1 MDTIRIKISPEFL
14 KTDIISETY
23 DGNTFGV
30 YSGLSQM
37 LSGGTNGSSLFTGL
51 TIPIVLNQDYHDI
64 GYYSVFDGDIS
75 QQNVNVNF
83 LFSATTGSPCT
94 YYVYNTTEST
104 INYLQDSTYQV
115 DWGDGTPVQSITNFS
130 PDYISHVYSQCNAN
144 TPQNFVITLTQ
155 FNSFGILT
163 VQKTVE
169 VPFTD
174 VQILNP
180 LGTVTFVSQGG
191 SWSTSPSSYNFTWTG
206 DSNLNLYEQSSPA
219 YVSVP
224 YAISGSTQSR
234 LRELALYGSNPY
246 QIGVN
251 ISIPDCSGCTGT
263 VTNIQNGYTAYT
275 INNIDYLD
283 FSGGTSVFVAYS
295 SGLTES
301 MLHYSAITKNE
312 VLMNV
317 IDDFQIQTTVL
328 IERGVNSGLENFRRI
343 GEVGT
348 APGLTKYGYGFFNVV
363 KS

>member
-1 MDTIRIKISPEFL
+1 METYKIKISPGVL
-14 KTDIISETY
+14 STDIITETY
-23 DGNTFGV
+23 GGFSFGV

-51 TIPIVLNQDYHDI
+51 TIPVVLKQDYHDI
-64 GYYSVFDGDIS
+64 GYYSVFDGNIS

-115 DWGDGTPVQSITNFS
+115 DWGDGTPIENITNFS
-130 PDYISHVYSQCNAN
+130 PDYISHTYSQCDPNN
-144 TPQNFVITLTQ
+144 PQSFVITLTQ
-155 FNSFGILT
+155 FNTFGILT
-163 VQKTVE
+163 IEKTIE
-169 VPFTD
+169 VPFSNIE
-174 VQILNP
+174 ILNP
-180 LGTVTFVSQGG
+180 LGTVTFVEQGG
-191 SWSTSPSSYNFTWTG
+191 SWSTAPTSYNFTWTG
-206 DSNLNLYEQSSPA
+206 DSNQSIYEQSTPA

-224 YAISGSTQSR
+224 YVISGVTESR
-234 LRELALYGSNPY
+234 IRELALYGSNPY

-251 ISIPDCSGCTGT
+251 ISIPNCSGCTGT

-275 INNIDYLD
+275 INNIDYID

-295 SGLTES
+295 SGLTQSNLE
-301 MLHYSAITKNE
+301 YSAITKNE

-317 IDDFQIQTTVL
+317 IDDFQIETTVL

-343 GEVGT
+343 GEVNT
-348 APGLTKYGYGFFNVV
+348 TESLVRYGYGFFNVV
-363 KS
+363 QG